1 MKEIFSKEIELSHNL
16 NSQAER
22 FQHFTSILRSI
33 LQAAMICSSEI
44 AMRMTSM
51 SEDDPRVNDF
61 AQRFHQPSDGLPIE
75 ALDVLIPI
83 IRSNVSKKYMTG
95 WFEKSADFPDL
106 EPLAP
111 KLIKWV
117 EFRNKRSAHG
127 VVDLRDI
134 ETWCET
140 LESLA
145 RDCLSVFSPFL
156 PKVEVDDTLLV
167 EVGDTQI
174 TLETPLVFNKSALVI
189 NKVVCRKSIWKM
201 QCQYLSW
208 SNAADLT
215 LDLGQK
221 NIFSSGHA
229 SDEKFRLSE
238 IDFIATK
245 KSIINNIPVRQT
257 NTFVGRTKEIAKL
270 QKWMKDI
277 DDSRYCLIYGDGGF
291 GKTTLALEFFN
302 RLLDGSLEDLEHLPT
317 LISYYTAKKT
327 KWTEDGL
334 THFKGISDA
343 VEDSVRELLYFI
355 YPVLGKEWYKVQG
368 EALVD
373 KIVGEFSTLGLNR
386 NDILLILD
394 NTETLATSAK
404 QVEELSEFLMLVGK
418 KIGRVLITS
427 RRREFL
433 PATPV
438 PVDALAEDEAAS
450 LMLRLGEEYG
460 ARSITQAGEARRR
473 SACRQLSCKPLLI
486 DTLVKYIARSSTG
499 IQDGLDQ
506 ILKKTSDELLEF
518 LYEDAWLRINELAR
532 EVFLVI
538 ANIANPIDG
547 DCIGDACREIG
558 IQHTEFQSSLDE
570 TYFATITDRGEDYD
584 LEVVDLAREFFRKK
598 LNKYNSND
606 IDRITGIASKVD
618 RLASDRHSAEEQ
630 YKQDRVADAFR
641 SSFAK
646 AAKVAALKR
655 DYPAAR
661 ENFELAILDEPMN
674 ASLRERY
681 ASFLLRDMQL
691 PLDAK
696 PVAEKAVELDS
707 KNGDASF
714 TLALILYRLN
724 DIKEG
729 DKAIDNALINGK
741 HKALCALRQAIARY
755 HYARRTPYAKDTS
768 RYLNEA
774 EFLLESFLKHS
785 DTRDMYYRK
794 NQEEAFKYI
803 RLVQALRASISRRD
817 FTSEGAAGSVS

>member
-1 MKEIFSKEIELSHNL
+1 MKEIFNTEIELSHRL
-16 NSQAER
+16 DTQAER

-33 LQAAMICSSEI
+33 LQAATICSSEI
-44 AMRMTSM
+44 ALRMTSVG
-51 SEDDPRVNDF
+51 EDDPRVKEF
-61 AQRFHQPSDGLPIE
+61 IQRFHQPSDGLPIE

-83 IRSNVSKKYMTG
+83 IRSNVSKKYMAG
-95 WFEKSADFPDL
+95 WFETTADFPDR

-117 EFRNKRSAHG
+117 EFRNKRPAHG

-156 PKVEVDDTLLV
+156 PKIEADDTLRV
-167 EVGDTQI
+167 EVGDTQL
-174 TLETPLVFNKSALVI
+174 TLETPIAFNRSALVI
-189 NKVVCRKSIWKM
+189 NKVVCRKGIWKM

-215 LDLGQK
+215 LDLGQN
-221 NIFSSGHA
+221 NIFSSAPG
-229 SDEKFRLSE
+229 SDEKFRLSDIQLLTE
-238 IDFIATK
+238 K

-257 NTFVGRTKEIAKL
+257 NTFVGRTKEIAKI
-270 QKWMKDI
+270 QKWMKEI

-302 RLLDGSLEDLEHLPT
+302 RLLDGNIENIDYLPT

-355 YPVLGKEWYKVQG
+355 HPVLGKEWYRVQG

-373 KIVGEFSTLGLNR
+373 KIVGEFSALGLNR

-460 ARSITQAGEARRR
+460 ARSIVQASEARRR
-473 SACRQLSCKPLLI
+473 SACKQLSYKPLLI
-486 DTLVKYIARSSTG
+486 DTLVKYIARSSSG
-499 IQDGLDQ
+499 VQDGLDQ
-506 ILKKTSDELLEF
+506 ILRKTSDELLEF

-538 ANIANPIDG
+538 VNVVNPIDG
-547 DCIGDACREIG
+547 DCVGDACREVG

-584 LEVVDLAREFFRKK
+584 LEIADLAREFFRKK
-598 LNKYNSND
+598 LNKYTAGE
-606 IDRITGIASKVD
+606 IDRITGIASKID
-618 RLASDRHSAEEQ
+618 RLASDRHRAEEE

-655 DYPAAR
+655 DFPAAR

-681 ASFLLRDMQL
+681 ASFLLREMQL

-696 PVAEKAVELDS
+696 PVAEKAVDLDS
-707 KNGDASF
+707 KNGDAAF

-729 DKAIDNALINGK
+729 DKAIQNAIKNGK
-741 HKALCALRQAIARY
+741 QKALCGLRQAMARY
-755 HYARRTPYAKDTS
+755 HYARRTPYARDTG
-768 RYLNEA
+768 RFLNEA
-774 EFLLESFLKHS
+774 EFLLESFLKHCDIKDS
-785 DTRDMYYRK
+785 YYKK

-803 RLVQALRASISRRD
+803 RLVQSLRASISRRD
-817 FTSEGAAGSVS
+817 FTSEGAAGSPN